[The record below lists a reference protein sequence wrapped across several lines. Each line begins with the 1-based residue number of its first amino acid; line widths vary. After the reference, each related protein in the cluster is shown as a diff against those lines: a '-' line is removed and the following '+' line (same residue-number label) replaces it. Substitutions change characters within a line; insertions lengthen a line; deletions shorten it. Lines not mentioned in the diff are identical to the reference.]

1 MGRDHSKGSSLGR
14 FLWTGLCG
22 LVASTL
28 MMEGADAWS
37 ALSSFRSEFH
47 RFSATQP
54 SSQAGQGP
62 WASHDVSAD
71 LVNWRDAGLPLP
83 AEPLGRVLG
92 ACGVED
98 PMGRSGLGPKG
109 VPLHVSLAVVEAE
122 VPSVCLSYSL
132 DGRSYVRHAANPV
145 LRLPGA
151 SGGGVGIVSHPPSG
165 RWVMG
170 IPVQDA
176 RGPGLQ
182 FVASSNWV
190 DWQVLGRLEGEYA
203 RGGLC
208 DLPVRGTPP
217 ATRWIVADSTGRL
230 RAGTFDGQQ
239 FVADGR
245 RLETVRGQARWGFVP
260 VPGVVPPAGRRLVV
274 GTSKEGD
281 AWQGGL
287 PWQLVLDGTETA
299 LQMRW
304 EPCVEA
310 EWLRSRS
317 RLFEIP
323 RGPRAETNRLD
334 VSLPPAFELRME
346 LRSSPHLRL
355 VLRLAGDVVQF
366 SGPRR
371 ELTLGTTTVAL
382 PPPGDFE
389 RIVIMRTPHQIE
401 VLASEGRVRVV
412 AATRFPE
419 AGGPLVIERPGGWWM
434 SINPLVLH
442 PLSITRPPTPAPP
455 PP

>member
-1 MGRDHSKGSSLGR
+1 
-14 FLWTGLCG
+14 
-22 LVASTL
+22 

-47 RFSATQP
+47 RFSASQP
-54 SSQAGQGP
+54 SSKPGQGP
-62 WASHDVSAD
+62 WASHDVSTN

-98 PMGRSGLGPKG
+98 PTGRSGLGPKG
-109 VPLHVSLAVVEAE
+109 APLHVTLAVVEAE

-132 DGRSYVRHAANPV
+132 DGRGYVRHAANPV

-151 SGGGVGIVSHPPSG
+151 SGGGVGIVWHPPSG

-170 IPVQDA
+170 IPMRDA

-190 DWQVLGRLEGEYA
+190 DWQVLGRLDGEYV

-208 DLPVRGTPP
+208 DLPVRDTPP
-217 ATRWIVADSTGRL
+217 ANRWIVADSTGSL
-230 RAGTFDGQQ
+230 RAGTFDGHQ
-239 FVADGR
+239 FVADAR
-245 RLETVRGQARWGFVP
+245 RLETVRGHARWGFVP

-274 GTSKEGD
+274 GASNEGD

-304 EPCVEA
+304 EPCSEA

-317 RLFEIP
+317 RLFDVQRTTHP
-323 RGPRAETNRLD
+323 TTNRLES
-334 VSLPPAFELRME
+334 VLPPAFELRVE
-346 LRSSPHLRL
+346 ARSHPQCRL
-355 VLRLAGDVVQF
+355 VFRLSGDTVEF
-366 SGPRR
+366 SSPRR
-371 ELTLGTTTVAL
+371 ELTLGTTTVPL
-382 PPPGDFE
+382 PPSGDVE
-389 RIVIMRTPHQIE
+389 RIVIIRTPHQIE
-401 VLASEGRVRVV
+401 VVASGGRVRAVSV
-412 AATRFPE
+412 PRFPE
-419 AGGPLVIERPGGWWM
+419 AGGPLVIERPGNWWWP
-434 SINPLVLH
+434 IQQVVFH
-442 PLSITRPPTPAPP
+442 ALSIPRSATASPP